1 MPFLEDGT
9 SIEIILN
16 PLGVPSRMNMGQLF
30 ETHLGFAAK
39 RAGIYV
45 QSSVFEGFPEEQ
57 IWSMMKEQG
66 LTDDGKF
73 FR

>member
-1 MPFLEDGT
+1 M
-9 SIEIILN
+9 ILN

-45 QSSVFEGFPEEQ
+45 QSPVFEGFPEEK
-57 IWSMMKEQG
+57 IWEMMKRARSSRRWQI
-66 LTDDGKF
+66 LSVRWMHRRAF
-73 FR
+73 